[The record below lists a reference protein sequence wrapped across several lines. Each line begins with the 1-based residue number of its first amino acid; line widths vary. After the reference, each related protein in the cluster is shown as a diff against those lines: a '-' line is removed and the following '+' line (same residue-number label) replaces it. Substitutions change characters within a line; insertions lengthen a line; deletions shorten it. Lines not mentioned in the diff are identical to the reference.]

1 MATLYSLPLIL
12 YLYSFIMCECL
23 ICDWDELL
31 GRELTHR
38 VALRAPWRGDY
49 TTLDGQDI
57 GFLIVEVLAELFVE
71 GIRDR
76 CEYFLEVRFL
86 LHNEDVDYYL

>member
-1 MATLYSLPLIL
+1 
-12 YLYSFIMCECL
+12 MCECL

-38 VALRAPWRGDY
+38 VTLRAPWRGDY

-57 GFLIVEVLAELFVE
+57 GFLIVEVIAELFVE

-86 LHNEDVDYYL
+86 LHNMRLSIIIYSVVVCLVYEHSTA

>member
-1 MATLYSLPLIL
+1 MGI
-12 YLYSFIMCECL
+12 
-23 ICDWDELL
+23 ELS

-38 VALRAPWRGDY
+38 LALSAPWGGDY
-49 TTLDGQDI
+49 ATLDSQDV

-71 GIRDR
+71 GIGNR